1 MVDLFARSLVAG
13 KNVGFPTPRDSVIAS
28 EVAWA
33 MLDDAVAHNPP
44 AVGELHELEEILQHR
59 RSLRSGF
66 GLPVRHG
73 ETAVA
78 AMGKLGE
85 ASACGEDLCQAN
97 KVRVIGDACA

>member
-1 MVDLFARSLVAG
+1 
-13 KNVGFPTPRDSVIAS
+13 
-28 EVAWA
+28 
-33 MLDDAVAHNPP
+33 
-44 AVGELHELEEILQHR
+44 
-59 RSLRSGF
+59 
-66 GLPVRHG
+66 VRHG